1 MDVIMEATATARGPS
16 EVHNIDLSDSYAT
29 PSPQFSHGSTAEHIG
44 DPEQVCD
51 DRDFDTFVE
60 EQLRDGTGSLYADAM
75 TWMERRLLV
84 RVLALTNGN
93 KSKACQ
99 ILGITRG
106 SLRHKICQLGI
117 AIHQTVRVHEL
128 NGR

>member
-1 MDVIMEATATARGPS
+1 MEATRVALGQS
-16 EVHNIDLSDSYAT
+16 EFLDFEHSPISYETHAASFHLDG
-29 PSPQFSHGSTAEHIG
+29 SPRHLELDEH
-44 DPEQVCD
+44 
-51 DRDFDTFVE
+51 DFDTFVE
-60 EQLRDGTGSLYADAM
+60 EQLRDGSGSLYADAM

-84 RVLALTNGN
+84 RVLAETNGN

-117 AIHQTVRVHEL
+117 LIHQTVSVNESD
-128 NGR
+128 GR

>member
-1 MDVIMEATATARGPS
+1 MDATATASGPS
-16 EVHNIDLSDSYAT
+16 EILQFDNDHTSFAPHPAPFVNGDE
-29 PSPQFSHGSTAEHIG
+29 PSLEIEEG
-44 DPEQVCD
+44 
-51 DRDFDTFVE
+51 DFDTFVE
-60 EQLRDGTGSLYADAM
+60 EQLRDGTGSLYADAT

-93 KSKACQ
+93 KSKAGQ

-117 AIHQTVRVHEL
+117 SIHQTVSVHDLE
-128 NGR
+128 R